1 MFRLWAKI
9 FENNHMIRDTVI
21 ENDCV
26 ELTRTK
32 KVFAALDEVCVEFDL
47 GKPIW
52 LDVNIS
58 EFKQTAKTRFRADN
72 FIEGVDF
79 DFLEIQIIE
88 EDEILV

>member
-1 MFRLWAKI
+1 MFRMWAKI
-9 FENNHMIRDTVI
+9 YKDNHMLKDMVVI
-21 ENDCV
+21 NDNP

-58 EFKQTAKTRFRADN
+58 EFKRVAKTRFREDN
-72 FIEGVDF
+72 FIESIEF

-88 EDEILV
+88 EDDQ

>member
-1 MFRLWAKI
+1 MFRMWAKI
-9 FENNHMIRDTVI
+9 YKDNHMLKDMVVI
-21 ENDCV
+21 NDNP

-58 EFKQTAKTRFRADN
+58 EFKRVAKTRFRADN
-72 FIEGVDF
+72 FIESIEF

-88 EDEILV
+88 EDDQ